1 MEWVGGRDVE
11 GEVGQLGVHAV
22 IATMCRL
29 QEQTRVGWDGTYL
42 ESILYFSIHHNHVS
56 EMEVAN

>member
-1 MEWVGGRDVE
+1 MEWVGGSDVE

-29 QEQTRVGWDGTYL
+29 QEQMRVG
-42 ESILYFSIHHNHVS
+42 
-56 EMEVAN
+56 